1 VACWE
6 RPKDEN
12 VKRTSLIRLG
22 GLAPIVGGV
31 IYAVVS
37 ILADPFYANRLTLIW
52 DVSSILFGLSVM
64 AVIVALHLLQSERYG
79 SSGMLAFLVAFVGV
93 ALLLGSFTG
102 GAFFGYPSFVGD
114 ILFPLLGLVGALAAT
129 IGIIALGIATLAAR
143 KMPWWCGWALI
154 AGNPLA
160 ALVLFFV
167 GLDFLYGTWPVV
179 VPWVVV
185 GYAVFL
191 TATRQAQ
198 QPSRVR

>member
-1 VACWE
+1 MSSS
-6 RPKDEN
+6 DI
-12 VKRTSLIRLG
+12 IRLG
-22 GLAPIVGGV
+22 GLAPTVGGV
-31 IYAVVS
+31 IYAVAS
-37 ILADPFYANRLTLIW
+37 IILADPFLGDRPTPIW
-52 DVSSILFGLSVM
+52 KVSTVLFGLSVL

-79 SSGMLAFLVAFVGV
+79 SPGMLAFLAAFVGV
-93 ALLLGSFTG
+93 ALLLSSFTA
-102 GAFFGYPSFVGD
+102 GAFFGYLRFVGD

-129 IGIIALGIATLAAR
+129 IGIIALGIATLAAQ
-143 KMPWWCGWALI
+143 KLPWWCGVALI